1 MFDLVIKN
9 GSVVDGTGNPWY
21 RADIAVSGRRITAIG
36 SLGSNAER
44 LIEAGGLVVAPGF
57 IDTHS
62 HSDLML
68 MAEPEARQKLMQGVT
83 TEVVGQDGL
92 GEAPI
97 RDDVIDDWRR
107 YLSGLNG
114 NPDVDWDWR
123 SFKEYLD
130 RLDKVK
136 PAVNVAC
143 LVGHGNLRLLSV
155 GMENRPP
162 TAYEL
167 EQMKKLLEAAICQG
181 AFGLSTGLIYPPC
194 IYADTKELVELCKV
208 TSKLGCIFMVH
219 MRNEGERLLESI
231 GEVVEIGRKT
241 GVPVHISHFKVGVE
255 SNWGKASE
263 ALSVLEDAR
272 LKDVDVTVDQ
282 YPYTAGSTFLSS
294 LVPAW
299 AHEGGA
305 AKMIERLQNAATRN
319 RVALELME
327 SGSGRTRNWKKVM
340 VTSVETEGNKRF
352 EGMTVQGIAD
362 IKGIDPIDAVL
373 DLILEEDN
381 AVTMASFSMSED
393 DVRTIMQSPL
403 QMVCT
408 DGIVLGRP
416 HPRVYGSFPRVLGK
430 YVRGGVLRLED
441 AVRKMTSLPAQR
453 FGLFNR
459 GVLKPGMSADIT
471 IFDPEKVVDKA
482 TYEDPIQY
490 PEGVEYVVNN
500 GRIIVEEGVHTGIR
514 SGKVLKHRPW
524 SLAIHAVN

>member
-1 MFDLVIKN
+1 MGK
-9 GSVVDGTGNPWY
+9 
-21 RADIAVSGRRITAIG
+21 
-36 SLGSNAER
+36 LGSDAES
-44 LIEAGGLVVAPGF
+44 LIDAGGLVVAPGF

-68 MAEPEARQKLMQGVT
+68 MAEPEARQKVMQGIT

-92 GEAPI
+92 GEAPM
-97 RDDVIDDWRR
+97 RDDVVDDWRR

-114 NPDVDWDWR
+114 NPDVDWGWR
-123 SFKEYLD
+123 SFSEYLD
-130 RLDKVK
+130 RLEKAE

-167 EQMKKLLEAAICQG
+167 EQMKRMLEAAMYQG

-194 IYADTKELVELCKV
+194 IYADTKELIELCRV
-208 TSKLGCIFMVH
+208 TSILGGIFVVH

-231 GEVVEIGRKT
+231 GEVVEIGRET
-241 GVPVHISHFKVGVE
+241 GVPIHISHFKVGGE

-263 ALSVLEDAR
+263 ALKTLEDAR
-272 LKDVDVTVDQ
+272 SKDVDVTVDQ

-299 AHEGGA
+299 AHEGGT
-305 AKMIERLQNAATRN
+305 AKMIDRLRNATTRN
-319 RVALELME
+319 KIASEVIE
-327 SGSGRTRNWKKVM
+327 SRSGRTRSWRRVM
-340 VTSVETEGNKRF
+340 VTSVETEENKRF

-362 IKGIDPIDAVL
+362 SKGIDSIDAVL

-393 DVRTIMQSPL
+393 DVRTIMRSPF

-416 HPRVYGSFPRVLGK
+416 HPRAYGSFPRVLGK
-430 YVRGGVLRLED
+430 YVREGVLRLED

-453 FGLFNR
+453 LGLVDR
-459 GVLKPGMSADIT
+459 GVLRPGMSADIT
-471 IFDPEKVVDKA
+471 IFGPEKVVDRA
-482 TYEDPIQY
+482 TYENPIQY
-490 PEGVEYVVNN
+490 PEGVEFVINN
-500 GRIIVEEGVHTGIR
+500 GKIIVKKSVHTGIR
-514 SGKVLKHRPW
+514 AGKVLKHRLLEP
-524 SLAIHAVN
+524 STSRG